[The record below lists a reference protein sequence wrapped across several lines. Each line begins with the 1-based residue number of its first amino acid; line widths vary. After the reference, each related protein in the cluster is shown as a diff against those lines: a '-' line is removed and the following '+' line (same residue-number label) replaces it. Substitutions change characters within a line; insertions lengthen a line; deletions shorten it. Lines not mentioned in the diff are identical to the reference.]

1 MSSENTSSAKHVVM
15 VAAVAE
21 NRVIGRD
28 ADMPWHLPDD
38 LKHFRAVT
46 RDNTVVMGRVT
57 FEGIGHPLPYRSNIV
72 VTRQAGWNAEGV
84 FVAGSIEDA
93 IELAERFDGDI
104 MIIGGAEVYAQAMP
118 YADVQVLTEVHRTV
132 QGDRFYPEFD
142 RADWTETQRDDH
154 DEFSFVRYERAGQ
167 AAPITRW
174 RVNR

>member
-1 MSSENTSSAKHVVM
+1 MSSEITSTAKRLVM

-28 ADMPWHLPDD
+28 DDMPWHLPED

-72 VTRQAGWNAEGV
+72 VTRQTGWSADGV

-93 IELAERFDGDI
+93 IELAKGFEGDI

-118 YADVQVLTEVHRTV
+118 YADVQVLTEVHRSV
-132 QGDRFYPEFD
+132 QGDRFYPDFD
-142 RADWTETQRDDH
+142 RADWTETEREDH
-154 DEFSFVRYERAGQ
+154 EDLSFVRYERAGQ
-167 AAPITRW
+167 AARITSR